1 MALGPW
7 QIVIILILA
16 LLLFG
21 GGGKISSIMGD
32 FAKGIKAFRKGLQ
45 EEDKTD
51 GKNIEDRVD
60 AARDITPAPEATSEA
75 EAVAEKARDAS

>member
-1 MALGPW
+1 MGAIGPW
-7 QIVIILILA
+7 QIVIILLLG

-45 EEDKTD
+45 DEDKADEAGAQT
-51 GKNIEDRVD
+51 IEARADATVEAGEKQAED
-60 AARDITPAPEATSEA
+60 AAR
-75 EAVAEKARDAS
+75 